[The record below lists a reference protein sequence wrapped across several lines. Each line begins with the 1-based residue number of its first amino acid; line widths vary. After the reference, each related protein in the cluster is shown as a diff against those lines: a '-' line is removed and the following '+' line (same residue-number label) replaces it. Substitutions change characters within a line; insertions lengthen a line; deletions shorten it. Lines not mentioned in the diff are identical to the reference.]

1 MAYFKISEPNQPIK
15 YVKDVDDANGKLTFS
30 ESRQGAYCRSS
41 GIIAD
46 SERDRLEFLFKSEY
60 PELKYLTVDTSY

>member
-46 SERDRLEFLFKSEY
+46 SERDRRN
-60 PELKYLTVDTSY
+60 T

>member
-30 ESRQGAYCRSS
+30 TTRQGSYNRSS

-60 PELKYLTVDTSY
+60 PELKYLTVDTGY

>member
-15 YVKDVDDANGKLTFS
+15 YVATVDDANGKLTFS
-30 ESRQGAYCRSS
+30 TTRQGSYCRSG

-60 PELKYLTVDTSY
+60 PELKYLTVDTTY